1 MEVHHHSK
9 VHQEKKW
16 KEYLF
21 EFLMLFLAVTAGF
34 FVENIREHLVEQ
46 KRARQYARSLVHDLE
61 KDTAMVRVDIRQMGV
76 LVKRIDS
83 IAAYLKNKKI
93 NEIANSGLYSR
104 THFGFEYRPYTW
116 NRATLQEIK
125 NSGSLRYFTNDSV
138 IMKISAYDAHTQ
150 HMDEDFQGD
159 TKRND
164 QVSQERDRIVD
175 MSYSFEMPHVWL
187 PGYDSLVTVLFKKEA
202 ENNQPVLQLLT
213 ANINDVKILLNGYL
227 EIKNNY
233 KGRSEFELPDVIGEA
248 TELISLLKKE
258 YHLKDE

>member
-1 MEVHHHSK
+1 
-9 VHQEKKW
+9 
-16 KEYLF
+16 
-21 EFLMLFLAVTAGF
+21 
-34 FVENIREHLVEQ
+34 
-46 KRARQYARSLVHDLE
+46 
-61 KDTAMVRVDIRQMGV
+61 
-76 LVKRIDS
+76 
-83 IAAYLKNKKI
+83 
-93 NEIANSGLYSR
+93 
-104 THFGFEYRPYTW
+104 
-116 NRATLQEIK
+116 
-125 NSGSLRYFTNDSV
+125 
-138 IMKISAYDAHTQ
+138 
-150 HMDEDFQGD
+150 
-159 TKRND
+159 
-164 QVSQERDRIVD
+164 